1 MRGTIGRLLAS
12 CACVTAAAA
21 AQAQVSDDV
30 VRIGV
35 LTDMSGIYSDL
46 AGEGAVE
53 AVRMAAEDFGG
64 EVLGAPIEVIFSD
77 FDRTI
82 IRSISL

>member
-35 LTDMSGIYSDL
+35 LTGSILSAL
-46 AGEGAVE
+46 AGI
-53 AVRMAAEDFGG
+53 AALKVAAARERGDAHAGPSR
-64 EVLGAPIEVIFSD
+64 LAPAGQD
-77 FDRTI
+77 
-82 IRSISL
+82 

>member
-1 MRGTIGRLLAS
+1 MRGMIGRLLAS

-53 AVRMAAEDFGG
+53 AVRVAPEGDPLLYGMRQYLRAEAHEG
-64 EVLGAPIEVIFSD
+64 ETED
-77 FDRTI
+77 
-82 IRSISL
+82 